1 MENQANKDSDAI
13 AQLKRDLKSALN
25 KAESADSE
33 RKNLEREVQRAKM
46 LANSSR
52 STGTSSRE
60 SAAEDNR
67 KFDDLNTQIRKME
80 RDHKRAI
87 EDKDVEV
94 ERLQTDVK
102 KQQGLVEKNN
112 QTTQDLEKII
122 KKEREESKQAA
133 YVLV

>member
-25 KAESADSE
+25 KAESSDSE

-46 LANSSR
+46 LASSSR
-52 STGTSSRE
+52 PTGGSSRD

-67 KFDDLNTQIRKME
+67 KFDELNTQIRKME
-80 RDHKRAI
+80 RDQKRAI
-87 EDKDVEV
+87 EDKDAEI
-94 ERLQTDVK
+94 EKLQADVK
-102 KQQGLVEKNN
+102 KQQGLVEKGN

-122 KKEREESKQAA
+122 KKEREEAKQAA
-133 YVLV
+133 